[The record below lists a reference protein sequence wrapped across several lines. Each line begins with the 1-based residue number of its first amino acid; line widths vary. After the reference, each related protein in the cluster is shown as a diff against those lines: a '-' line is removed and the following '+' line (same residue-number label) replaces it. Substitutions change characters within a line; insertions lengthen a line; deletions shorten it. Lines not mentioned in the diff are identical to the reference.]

1 MSKPALLTIAC
12 TALVLFSATACQS
25 TGKKNAAPLPQW
37 AKDPSSVK
45 QAYAA
50 VGIGNSYE
58 EADAEAL
65 AELAN
70 IVKLRLKSLESNYT
84 VSTESGGKSLTRSSI
99 EAVSSAGISGYKV
112 HGRHKSGRNHYILI
126 GVNSPSQIVST
137 LGDEAAKNNGD
148 KAAIDAANQKELEAI
163 KQARKACG
171 IPVN

>member
-1 MSKPALLTIAC
+1 MAKPLFLKLSC
-12 TALVLFSATACQS
+12 TALLLIGLVACQGA
-25 TGKKNAAPLPQW
+25 GKKNAAPLPQW

-70 IVKLRLKSLESNYT
+70 IIKVRLKSLETNYS
-84 VSTESGGKSLTRSSI
+84 VSTDQGGKSLSKSSI

-112 HGRHKSGRNHYILI
+112 LGRHKSGRNHYILI
-126 GVNSPSQIVST
+126 GVRSPSQIIST
-137 LGDEAAKNNGD
+137 LGDEAVKNDAD
-148 KAAIDAANQKELEAI
+148 KAAIEAANKKELDAI
-163 KQARKACG
+163 SNARKACG
-171 IPVN
+171 IPQ